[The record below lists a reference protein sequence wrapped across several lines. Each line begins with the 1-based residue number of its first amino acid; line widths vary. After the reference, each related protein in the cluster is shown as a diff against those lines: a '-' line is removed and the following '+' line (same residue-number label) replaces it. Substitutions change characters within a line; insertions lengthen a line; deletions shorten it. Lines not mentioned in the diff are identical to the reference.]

1 MYFFIYYYQLLIE
14 AYFCQKFIEAYLCH
28 SGKIMVQ
35 FTQNKK
41 PPNMYLVETEGVEP
55 SSRNIGT

>member
-1 MYFFIYYYQLLIE
+1 ML
-14 AYFCQKFIEAYLCH
+14 K
-28 SGKIMVQ
+28 KD
-35 FTQNKK
+35 NKK

>member
-1 MYFFIYYYQLLIE
+1 MYSYFTLVDVKWKVTEVHFIGEIENFFEEEIL
-14 AYFCQKFIEAYLCH
+14 K
-28 SGKIMVQ
+28 KD
-35 FTQNKK
+35 NKK